1 MNTVLLDILALT
13 AIYSIVTLGQNVITG
28 YAGIFS
34 VALAAIFGAGA
45 FTYSG
50 IDLLGDTTNVFIVLP
65 AAIVVGGLISG
76 LIALVAM
83 RVQGDF
89 LIVASFG
96 LQLVIIQVA
105 YNWQAVSGGGAGA
118 FGLSAPVLF
127 GHSISGMGQWLALIL
142 VIAVLIYGLAT
153 WIVRAPFG
161 RLLRAMRDDDA
172 AVQAAGFDSR
182 KLRLSAFVFGGAV
195 AAVGG
200 ALYAGYQG
208 VAQTGDFGVATSIT
222 LLAAVIIGGSGS
234 LIGSIVGAFLFV
246 GAPRL
251 MNLISVPDDLTGPL
265 QQLAF
270 GVLVIAVVAVL
281 PGGLSSVLNRLVR
294 RGPVKAAP
302 SATGGEA
309 R

>member
-1 MNTVLLDILALT
+1 MSSVLLDILALT

-28 YAGIFS
+28 YAGVFS
-34 VALAAIFGAGA
+34 VAQAAIFGIGA

-50 IDLLGDTTNVFIVLP
+50 LDLLAGTTNVFVVLP
-65 AAIVVGGLISG
+65 AAAAIGALISG
-76 LIALVAM
+76 LIAAVAL

-89 LIVASFG
+89 LVVASFG

-127 GHSISGMGQWLALIL
+127 GHAVTGIPQWLALIL
-142 VIAVLIYGLAT
+142 VIAGAIYAITT
-153 WIVRAPFG
+153 WVVRAPFG
-161 RLLRAMRDDDA
+161 RLLRAMRDDDS

-182 KLRLSAFVFGGAV
+182 KLRLSAFVFGGSI
-195 AAVGG
+195 AAIAG

-234 LIGSIVGAFLFV
+234 LLGSILGAFLFV

-251 MNLISVPDDLTGPL
+251 MNLVAVPDNLTGPI

-270 GVLVIAVVAVL
+270 GMLVIAVVGVL
-281 PGGLSSVLNRLVR
+281 PGGLASLLNRTVR
-294 RGPVKAAP
+294 RGSGRTSTTVAGD
-302 SATGGEA
+302 ST
-309 R
+309 